1 MGGFIFFLI
10 IIIIYII
17 YASTNRTVPKG
28 YSSKVTRANGTL
40 EYYKEGQSYRLNV
53 GDSEELTLIYNA
65 GSNGSIKNNRTDSYN
80 VHSAHNRNTAEI
92 KSASKEVTKAVEKT
106 VSTIDA
112 ILSTFTSTG
121 KKIDVRVIS
130 KIQFEQS
137 KYSSSNAIHR
147 MIEITIN
154 QVFSSQSIEEIKKK
168 QHENE
173 LIILDKLKEALVP
186 YKGVII
192 SFDYEVVEDSNYVSD
207 KRKVDCIHDTPEK
220 VAQARRK
227 YSTPYNTRSNDSDFN
242 SGDAIKNLSEWF
254 EGDSAIREM
263 TPVSRRVKNSF
274 NQEDDDNPIT
284 NY

>member
-1 MGGFIFFLI
+1 MGGFIFFL

>member
-1 MGGFIFFLI
+1 MGGFIFFL

-53 GDSEELTLIYNA
+53 GDSEELTRIYNNA
-65 GSNGSIKNNRTDSYN
+65 GSNGSIRNNRTDTYN
-80 VHSAHNRNTAEI
+80 IHSTHNRNTAEI

-227 YSTPYNTRSNDSDFN
+227 YSTPYNTGLNDSDYN